1 MKLRN
6 HPFYQDQTKPQIS
19 KHEVVHPSETTRADV
34 YIHPWYEAS
43 KPKLNK
49 PEPPTEMAKKK
60 AQFKDK
66 TYTWQK
72 KK

>member
-19 KHEVVHPSETTRADV
+19 KHEVVHPSETTRSDV
-34 YIHPWYEAS
+34 YVHPWYDLS

-49 PEPPTEMAKKK
+49 PEPPSEEAIKK
-60 AQFKDK
+60 AQFVDK

-72 KK
+72 K

>member
-19 KHEVVHPSETTRADV
+19 KHEVVHPSETTRSDV
-34 YIHPWYEAS
+34 YVHPWYEAL
-43 KPKLNK
+43 KTQLNK
-49 PEPPTEMAKKK
+49 PKPPSEEAIKK
-60 AQFKDK
+60 AQFVDK

-72 KK
+72 K